1 MRQAF
6 RVGAAALAL
15 STCLASLPAIAAEPA
30 ATSAVGTAAAPAV
43 LNESP
48 KVAEV
53 AKPADVQSPAAAPAA
68 APAVAA
74 APAAAASSADAKPEA
89 ALAAVAKEETAPAVV
104 AKPEPPPTT
113 LRVSVDLSS
122 QRMTVSENGR
132 VVHTWPISSG
142 RAGYRT
148 PNGTFRPTW
157 MSKMH
162 YSRKYDNAPMP
173 HSVFFTGG
181 FAIHATYATGMLGRP
196 ASHGCVR
203 LAPSNAK
210 TLFNL
215 VNRHGRAQTQI
226 SLHGAARDSSPRV
239 ARSQRSKPKTYAGGD
254 IWGFGYSDAPAVV
267 KPQRRYR
274 SVASSATVGASPKV
288 VYRNGQAYM
297 YVGPKAAKQY
307 WRKNAYSGGFS
318 SY

>member
-6 RVGAAALAL
+6 LAGAAALAI
-15 STCLASLPAIAAEPA
+15 STCLTSLPAFAAEPA
-30 ATSAVGTAAAPAV
+30 ATPATGTAAAPAV
-43 LNESP
+43 LNEAA
-48 KVAEV
+48 KVTEA
-53 AKPADVQSPAAAPAA
+53 AKPTEAAAAA
-68 APAVAA
+68 TVAP
-74 APAAAASSADAKPEA
+74 APAAAAGAAAAVTESADAKAEA
-89 ALAAVAKEETAPAVV
+89 APAVV

-113 LRVSVDLSS
+113 LRVSIDLSA
-122 QRMTVSENGR
+122 QRMTVSENGQ
-132 VVHTWPISSG
+132 VVHTWPVSSG

-148 PNGTFRPTW
+148 PNGSFRPTW

-173 HSVFFTGG
+173 HAVFFTGG
-181 FAIHATYATGMLGRP
+181 FAIHGTYATGMLGRP

-210 TLFNL
+210 TLFGM
-215 VNRHGRAQTQI
+215 VSRHGRAQTQI
-226 SLHGAARDSSPRV
+226 ALHGAAKDSSPRV
-239 ARSQRSKPKTYAGGD
+239 ARTSRVKPKSYAGGD
-254 IWGFGYSDAPAVV
+254 FWGFGYADAPAVV

-274 SVASSATVGASPKV
+274 SVATSSAVSPAYAQPKV

-307 WRKNAYSGGFS
+307 WRKNAYSGGYS

>member
-1 MRQAF
+1 MNAILSAKLIN
-6 RVGAAALAL
+6 VTAAMLAGAALFMQAGASTAQAASRLVATVSL
-15 STCLASLPAIAAEPA
+15 ST
-30 ATSAVGTAAAPAV
+30 
-43 LNESP
+43 
-48 KVAEV
+48 
-53 AKPADVQSPAAAPAA
+53 
-68 APAVAA
+68 
-74 APAAAASSADAKPEA
+74 
-89 ALAAVAKEETAPAVV
+89 
-104 AKPEPPPTT
+104 
-113 LRVSVDLSS
+113 
-122 QRMTVSENGR
+122 QRMQVQVDGQPAYEWKVS
-132 VVHTWPISSG
+132 TA
-142 RAGYRT
+142 RAGYVT
-148 PNGTFRPTW
+148 PTGSFKPTRLHEMW
-157 MSKMH
+157 